1 MGLLEGERSNGERVK
16 ILGTKKVKGAME
28 KGWRLGLLEGKRGNG
43 ERVII
48 YVVKNVTGALKKG

>member
-1 MGLLEGERSNGERVK
+1 MK

-48 YVVKNVTGALKKG
+48 YVIKNVTGALKKG

>member
-43 ERVII
+43 ERVQIW
-48 YVVKNVTGALKKG
+48 VTKKVKGALKIG